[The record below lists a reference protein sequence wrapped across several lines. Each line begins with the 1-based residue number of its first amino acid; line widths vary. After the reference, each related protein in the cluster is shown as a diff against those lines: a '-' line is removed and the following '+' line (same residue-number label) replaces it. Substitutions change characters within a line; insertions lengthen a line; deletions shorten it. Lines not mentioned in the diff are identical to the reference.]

1 MKPTRAGQANVEL
14 LIEELVLDGLPYDQ
28 RHRVA
33 TALESELHRLIAEQ
47 GLPAGWGGE
56 EARLD
61 GARVQVSA
69 GWSAETMGARA
80 AQAVYGQMVGSGQG
94 DTTGQDGTA

>member
-33 TALESELHRLIAEQ
+33 TALEGEIDEILGFGFWEDL
-47 GLPAGWGGE
+47 LPQFTWGN
-56 EARLD
+56 ASTATIPASNRH
-61 GARVQVSA
+61 QYQSA
-69 GWSAETMGARA
+69 FVRIVTIG
-80 AQAVYGQMVGSGQG
+80 
-94 DTTGQDGTA
+94 